1 MLKSKKIKFLKIS
14 SELGA
19 GTRGASKGFEGLKS
33 AAAATGSTL
42 FSDYEIIS
50 IKDENDSLLKNIN
63 FPSAKRIQSIY
74 EVLNRVKKTVN
85 DEVKQKHFP
94 LLISGDHSISMGTIA
109 GIKSAFPNKKIGVVW
124 IDAHADIHTPF
135 TTPSG
140 NMHGMPIAASLGL
153 DNFSCASN
161 TPKKEVIELWNNIK
175 TLGGNDPNLE
185 PKNIVYVGV
194 RDTEWEEDK
203 LITKLGIH
211 KYSVDFIRRNKG
223 VKSAQTILKKL
234 ENVDLIYI
242 SFDVD
247 VLDNSL
253 SMGTG
258 TPVAN
263 GLFLNEVKSLISEL
277 SKSQKLCC
285 FEIVEINPTIDNKGN
300 LMAEMGLE
308 VLETLIQCLKITS

>member
-33 AAAATGSTL
+33 AAVATGSTL
-42 FSDYEIIS
+42 FNDHEIIS

-63 FPSAKRIQSIY
+63 FPNAKRIQSIY

-85 DEVKQKHFP
+85 HEVKQNHFP
-94 LLISGDHSISMGTIA
+94 LLISGDHSISIGTIA

-175 TLGGNDPNLE
+175 TLGGNDSNLE

-308 VLETLIQCLKITS
+308 VLETLIQCIKITS